1 MKIRGKFLS
10 KFMLIIFA
18 MVGFFSFNAEYIK
31 AILEL
36 FN

>member
-10 KFMLIIFA
+10 KFMLVIFA
-18 MVGFFSFNAEYIK
+18 MVGFLKFNTEYIK

>member
-1 MKIRGKFLS
+1 MKLRSKFL
-10 KFMLIIFA
+10 LIIFA
-18 MVGFFSFNAEYIK
+18 MIGFLKFNNEAIK

>member
-1 MKIRGKFLS
+1 MKLRVKFL
-10 KFMLIIFA
+10 LIIFA
-18 MVGFFSFNAEYIK
+18 MIGFFRFNNEAIK

>member
-1 MKIRGKFLS
+1 MKIRGKFSS
-10 KFMLIIFA
+10 KLVLIIFA
-18 MVGFFSFNAEYIK
+18 MVGFLKFNTEYIK